1 MSANGQDAINSTT
14 TSALQEGVSE
24 NEQDDDVRACLPWH
38 LFNRECLK

>member
-24 NEQDDDVRACLPWH
+24 NEQDNDAHVYHMH